1 MVLKIINIYKTKL
14 TCAVLLDEG
23 GKTTRVK
30 HSTLK
35 NEYLRYNSTQTEFK
49 EKKKVKPSTWKPKK
63 VVTHIH
69 LAFIDEV
76 IVFLLSI
83 VWLWFVLSLFNKYQY

>member
-14 TCAVLLDEG
+14 TCAVLLDER

-49 EKKKVKPSTWKPKK
+49 EKKES
-63 VVTHIH
+63 
-69 LAFIDEV
+69 
-76 IVFLLSI
+76 
-83 VWLWFVLSLFNKYQY
+83 